1 MVYGI
6 GRGLTGVDGMFLSIL
21 FWNRS
26 AERILGHTA
35 DEAVGLRCYEVLRS
49 LPESGDG
56 PGLPA
61 RLPGYPARQRR
72 ARPVGS
78 QCRGPLRVGRAKAH
92 YSNPADYRDG
102 RAEGSGTP
110 VPRADK

>member
-1 MVYGI
+1 MTSSMYGLLSKAPYGVYA
-6 GRGLTGVDGMFLSIL
+6 VDMSQTIL

-35 DEAVGLRCYEVLRS
+35 DEAVGLRCYEVLQS
-49 LPESGDG
+49 LPESGTVPVCLQG
-56 PGLPA
+56 CPA
-61 RLPGYPARQRR
+61 IRPRQRR

-78 QCRGPLRVGRAKAH
+78 QCRGPLRVGRTKAH

-102 RAEGSGTP
+102 RAEGGHL
-110 VPRADK
+110 